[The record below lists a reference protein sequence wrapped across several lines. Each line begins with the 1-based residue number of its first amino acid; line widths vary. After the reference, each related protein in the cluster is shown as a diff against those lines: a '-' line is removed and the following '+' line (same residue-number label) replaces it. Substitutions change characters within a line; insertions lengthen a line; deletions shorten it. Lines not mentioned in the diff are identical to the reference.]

1 MQPYC
6 GEQEEQQ
13 LLQVP
18 KCTTPPSSP
27 PGKAG
32 VNKNYLPGISWRT
45 VSEPV
50 YLHIFILFRHPT
62 LAAAEPEQKLWFNID
77 NLRKVS
83 LCKWKEGEVVRE
95 KNFNLVAV
103 LLWPQYS
110 KCGTFLFSRKGTHSN
125 ALFFFPGDMIGWPP
139 DLYRY
144 CETKQTFFSPWWVF
158 SFLTYTGTAKPD
170 KHLRKGEFRF
180 LLQSTL
186 HWKAYRQLYNS
197 ITLSLLGWSSL

>member
-6 GEQEEQQ
+6 GEQEQQQ

-95 KNFNLVAV
+95 K
-103 LLWPQYS
+103 
-110 KCGTFLFSRKGTHSN
+110 TFTSWQSCYGPSIVNVEHFYFQGRVPIQMRY
-125 ALFFFPGDMIGWPP
+125 FFFFLETWLV
-139 DLYRY
+139 DL
-144 CETKQTFFSPWWVF
+144 
-158 SFLTYTGTAKPD
+158 LTYTGTAKPN
-170 KHLRKGEFRF
+170 KHFF
-180 LLQSTL
+180 LHDECSAFWPIQVLQSQTNTL
-186 HWKAYRQLYNS
+186 GRESFVFFYKVPS
-197 ITLSLLGWSSL
+197 IEKPIVNFTTQ

>member
-95 KNFNLVAV
+95 K
-103 LLWPQYS
+103 
-110 KCGTFLFSRKGTHSN
+110 TFTSWQSCYGPSIVNVEHFYFQGRVPIQMRY
-125 ALFFFPGDMIGWPP
+125 FFFPGDMIGWPP

>member
-13 LLQVP
+13 LLQVA
-18 KCTTPPSSP
+18 KCTTLPSSS
-27 PGKAG
+27 PGKAW

-125 ALFFFPGDMIGWPP
+125 VLFFFLLETWLV
-139 DLYRY
+139 DL
-144 CETKQTFFSPWWVF
+144 
-158 SFLTYTGTAKPD
+158 LTYTGTAKPN
-170 KHLRKGEFRF
+170 KHFF
-180 LLQSTL
+180 LHDECSAFWPIQVLQSQTNTL
-186 HWKAYRQLYNS
+186 GRESFVFFYKEPS
-197 ITLSLLGWSSL
+197 IEKPIVNFTT

>member
-77 NLRKVS
+77 NLRKGLTVKMKRGRR
-83 LCKWKEGEVVRE
+83 CQR
-95 KNFNLVAV
+95 KNFYLVTV

-144 CETKQTFFSPWWVF
+144 CETKQTFFLYDECSAFWPIQV
-158 SFLTYTGTAKPD
+158 
-170 KHLRKGEFRF
+170 
-180 LLQSTL
+180 LQSQTNTL
-186 HWKAYRQLYNS
+186 GRESFVFFYKVPS
-197 ITLSLLGWSSL
+197 IEKPIVNFTTQ

>member
-95 KNFNLVAV
+95 KTFTSWQSCYGPSIVNVEHFYFQGRVPIQMRYFFSSWRHDWLTSWPIQV
-103 LLWPQYS
+103 LRNQ
-110 KCGTFLFSRKGTHSN
+110 TNIFFSMMSVQ
-125 ALFFFPGDMIGWPP
+125 LS

-144 CETKQTFFSPWWVF
+144 CKARQTP
-158 SFLTYTGTAKPD
+158 
-170 KHLRKGEFRF
+170 
-180 LLQSTL
+180 
-186 HWKAYRQLYNS
+186 
-197 ITLSLLGWSSL
+197 